1 MQLIGRACIAK
12 VAMLPVF
19 HVLGLSSLE
28 AWFGQ
33 PASAVCRPITC
44 SEWSLLEGQSQQA
57 PWAGGPSAE

>member
-12 VAMLPVF
+12 VTMFPVF

-33 PASAVCRPITC
+33 PASAVCCPTTC
-44 SEWSLLEGQSQQA
+44 SEWSLPEGQAWQA
-57 PWAGGPSAE
+57 PWAGGPAAE